1 MQKKI
6 IALVDCNSFYCSCE
20 RAFNPRL
27 KNKPVVVL
35 SNNDGCIV
43 SLTPEAKALGIVMGS
58 PIFKMKELVARH
70 QVAVYSSN
78 YTLYGDM
85 SARVMHTLAELA
97 PEMEVYSIDEA
108 FLDLAGFASETLSE
122 YGHKI
127 RNTVYQHTGIPV
139 SVGIAPT
146 KVLAKLC
153 NKLAKKRKDG
163 SMLGSL
169 SYFDYSPKELDELL
183 RGFPVEDLW
192 GVGRQSTIKLHAR
205 GIKNALELKQASEKM
220 IRNELTVVGHRILR
234 ELNEES
240 CIAFELLKEPKK
252 QIISSRSFGELLTE
266 LDPILD
272 AVSNHATRV
281 CEKLREQESVCFN
294 MSVFLHTNPFKVGT
308 PQYYNSR
315 NVEFPHGVNET
326 NIMIRYARKAMEE
339 IFRDG
344 FQFKKCGITVN
355 EIHPDTENQLDLF
368 TPNIPDHE
376 RLKSALTTMDIINSR
391 YGTDSVKMAS
401 CGLEKHWQMKAEM
414 RSPRFT
420 THWAELLKVK

>member
-1 MQKKI
+1 M
-6 IALVDCNSFYCSCE
+6 
-20 RAFNPRL
+20 
-27 KNKPVVVL
+27 
-35 SNNDGCIV
+35 
-43 SLTPEAKALGIVMGS
+43 
-58 PIFKMKELVARH
+58 
-70 QVAVYSSN
+70 
-78 YTLYGDM
+78 
-85 SARVMHTLAELA
+85 
-97 PEMEVYSIDEA
+97 
-108 FLDLAGFASETLSE
+108 
-122 YGHKI
+122 
-127 RNTVYQHTGIPV
+127 
-139 SVGIAPT
+139 
-146 KVLAKLC
+146 
-153 NKLAKKRKDG
+153 
-163 SMLGSL
+163 
-169 SYFDYSPKELDELL
+169 
-183 RGFPVEDLW
+183 
-192 GVGRQSTIKLHAR
+192 
-205 GIKNALELKQASEKM
+205 
-220 IRNELTVVGHRILR
+220 
-234 ELNEES
+234 
-240 CIAFELLKEPKK
+240 KEPKK

>member
-6 IALVDCNSFYCSCE
+6 TALVDCNSFYCSCE

-153 NKLAKKRKDG
+153 NKLAKKSKDG

-240 CIAFELLKEPKK
+240 CIDFELLKEPKK
-252 QIISSRSFGELLTE
+252 QIISSRSFGELLSE

-401 CGLEKHWQMKAEM
+401 CGLEKH
-414 RSPRFT
+414 
-420 THWAELLKVK
+420 